1 MDRHLWRLS
10 SFFYLKIIFYLI
22 FVILPVWDWLK
33 FGLQVRI
40 KLDFC
45 WTSRFWPCER
55 YHFCHTVMVDCIFFF
70 WCWWCCRWRE
80 ELILSAAPPGASWR
94 RWKLWQLVPYLYYT
108 WTPIS
113 HRAITTTKS
122 APDRWDSSTSQLF
135 NHHTRSSRSTNI
147 IELIN
152 PRQKFSKIVSFLTR
166 AKSEISKK
174 IRIYETWSTRYIKI
188 QLRLTSSLK
197 MFTNCSLRKLKIHI
211 CSSDHAT
218 SDQLEF
224 FFGTRKQ
231 KFRKFRKPKL
241 IWQHEIWICRKS
253 ILSLPRI
260 GLFQTLFDDEKVLD
274 PK

>member
-1 MDRHLWRLS
+1 
-10 SFFYLKIIFYLI
+10 
-22 FVILPVWDWLK
+22 
-33 FGLQVRI
+33 
-40 KLDFC
+40 
-45 WTSRFWPCER
+45 
-55 YHFCHTVMVDCIFFF
+55 MVDCIFFF
-70 WCWWCCRWRE
+70 WCWWGCRWRE

-174 IRIYETWSTRYIKI
+174 NSYLWNMIDAIYKNPAEVN
-188 QLRLTSSLK
+188 
-197 MFTNCSLRKLKIHI
+197 F
-211 CSSDHAT
+211 
-218 SDQLEF
+218 QLENVHQLFASQIENSHLLFRSCYFRPAGIF
-224 FFGTRKQ
+224 FRNPETEISEIQKAKTNLTTRDLNLS
-231 KFRKFRKPKL
+231 KL
-241 IWQHEIWICRKS
+241 D
-253 ILSLPRI
+253 
-260 GLFQTLFDDEKVLD
+260 F
-274 PK
+274 